1 MGQLDL
7 EPLWSIQT
15 PPEQG
20 LECAGGLSRMDIT
33 ADAAGRAHYQLRI
46 GEHNKSLNP
55 WLGHDVAIEFAGS
68 IVCVHCQR
76 LTRKSFGQGHCYA
89 CFKRLARCDTCM
101 MAPERCHYFQGTC
114 REPEWGERH
123 CFAPHV
129 VYLAA
134 SSGPKVG
141 ITKPSQMPTRW
152 LDQGAVQALPI
163 LSVAS
168 RRQSGMVE
176 ALFRSEISDRTHWQR
191 MLKGETAD
199 VDLIQRRDELM
210 TRLAPGLEALRVQF
224 GEDDIRSHG
233 EQRVARFDYPVLA
246 WPERVKALNLDRTP
260 QIEGRLMGLKGQ
272 YLILDTGVINLRKYT
287 GYQVSV
293 RLSARS

>member
-7 EPLWSIQT
+7 ESLWSIQT
-15 PPEQG
+15 PPAAR
-20 LECAGGLSRMDIT
+20 LECAGGLSRMTIT
-33 ADAAGRAHYQLRI
+33 ADAAGHAHYQLRI
-46 GEHNKSLNP
+46 GEHRQPLNA
-55 WLGHDVAIEFAGS
+55 WLGHNIALQSTGR
-68 IVCVHCQR
+68 IVCIHCQR
-76 LTRKSFGQGHCYA
+76 PTRKSFGQGHCYP

-129 VYLAA
+129 VYLAS
-134 SSGPKVG
+134 SSGAKVG

-163 LSVAS
+163 LSVGS

-191 MLKGETAD
+191 MLKGETMD
-199 VDLIQRRDELM
+199 VDLIALRDELM
-210 TRLAPGLEALRVQF
+210 DRLAPGLESLRAQF
-224 GEDDIRSHG
+224 GEDAIQTHP
-233 EQRVARFDYPVLA
+233 EQHVARFHYPVLA
-246 WPERVKALNLDRTP
+246 WPTRVSALNLDRIP
-260 QIEGRLMGLKGQ
+260 HVEGRLMGLKGQ

-293 RLSARS
+293 TLSARS

>member
-1 MGQLDL
+1 M
-7 EPLWSIQT
+7 EKA
-15 PPEQG
+15 PEAT
-20 LECAGGLSRMDIT
+20 LNRAGGLSRMAIT
-33 ADAAGRAHYQLRI
+33 TDAGGNAHYHLRL
-46 GEHNKSLNP
+46 GEHSEPLNA
-55 WLGHDVAIEFAGS
+55 WLGHDIALHFTGS

-76 LTRKSFGQGHCYA
+76 LTRKSFGQGHCYP

-134 SSGPKVG
+134 SSGAKVG

-168 RRQSGMVE
+168 RQQSGMVE
-176 ALFRSEISDRTHWQR
+176 ALFKSEISDRTHWQR
-191 MLKGETAD
+191 MLKGETSD
-199 VDLIQRRDELM
+199 VDLTILRDDLM
-210 TRLAPGLEALRVQF
+210 DRLAPGLESLRAQF
-224 GEDDIRSHG
+224 GEDAIATHP
-233 EQRVARFDYPVLA
+233 EQHVARFHYPVLA
-246 WPERVKALNLDRTP
+246 WPTRVSALNLDRTP
-260 QIEGRLMGLKGQ
+260 HVQGRLMGLKGQ
-272 YLILDTGVINLRKYT
+272 YLILDGGVINLRKYT

-293 RLSARS
+293 TLSAHS

>member
-7 EPLWSIQT
+7 EPPAGMQPS
-15 PPEQG
+15 PKASFEG
-20 LECAGGLSRMDIT
+20 AGGLARMAIT
-33 ADAAGRAHYQLRI
+33 ADDTGQAHYALRI
-46 GEHNKSLNP
+46 GQHREPLNA
-55 WLGHDVAIEFAGS
+55 WLGHDVALSFGGH
-68 IVCVHCQR
+68 IVCVNCQR
-76 LTRKSFGQGHCYA
+76 STRKSFGQGHCYS

-129 VYLAA
+129 VYLAS
-134 SSGPKVG
+134 SSGAKVG

-168 RRQSGMVE
+168 RRQSGLVE

-199 VDLIQRRDELM
+199 VDLISLRDDLM
-210 TRLAPGLEALRVQF
+210 ARLAPGLASIRSEF
-224 GEDDIRSHG
+224 GEDNIQSHA
-233 EQRVARFDYPVLA
+233 EQTVARFDYPVLS

-260 QIEGRLMGLKGQ
+260 QVEGRLMGLKGQ

-293 RLSARS
+293 TLSARS

>member
-1 MGQLDL
+1 M
-7 EPLWSIQT
+7 ERA
-15 PPEQG
+15 PEAT
-20 LECAGGLSRMDIT
+20 LMRAGGLSRMAIT
-33 ADAAGRAHYQLRI
+33 ADASGNAHYHLRI
-46 GEHNKSLNP
+46 GEHSEPLNA
-55 WLGHDVAIEFAGS
+55 WLGHNIALQFAGS
-68 IVCVHCQR
+68 IHCVHCQR

-89 CFKRLARCDTCM
+89 CFRRLARCDTCM

-129 VYLAA
+129 VYLAS
-134 SSGPKVG
+134 SSGAKVG

-191 MLKGETAD
+191 MLKGETSD
-199 VDLIQRRDELM
+199 VDLIELRDELM
-210 TRLAPGLEALRVQF
+210 TRLAPGLAALRAEF
-224 GEDDIRSHG
+224 GEDNIQAHA

-246 WPERVKALNLDRTP
+246 WPTRVSAFNLDRTAKV
-260 QIEGRLMGLKGQ
+260 EGRLMGLKGQ
-272 YLILDTGVINLRKYT
+272 YLILDSGVINLRKYA

-293 RLSARS
+293 TLSAHS

>member
-1 MGQLDL
+1 M
-7 EPLWSIQT
+7 
-15 PPEQG
+15 
-20 LECAGGLSRMDIT
+20 AVT
-33 ADAAGRAHYQLRI
+33 ADAAGRAHYELRV
-46 GEHNKSLNP
+46 GEHREGLND
-55 WLGHDVAIEFAGS
+55 WLGHDIALSFGGR
-68 IVCVHCQR
+68 IVCVNCQR
-76 LTRKSFGQGHCYA
+76 PTRKSFGQGHCYP

-134 SSGPKVG
+134 SSGAKVG

-168 RRQSGMVE
+168 RRQAGMVE
-176 ALFRSEISDRTHWQR
+176 ALFRQEISDRTHWQR

-199 VDLIQRRDELM
+199 VDLITLRDDLM
-210 TRLAPGLEALRVQF
+210 ERLAPGLASLRAQF
-224 GEDDIRSHG
+224 AEDNIQMHG

-246 WPERVKALNLDRTP
+246 WPERVRAFNLDRTP
-260 QIEGRLMGLKGQ
+260 QVEGRLMGLKGQ

-293 RLSARS
+293 TLSARS

>member
-7 EPLWSIQT
+7 ETLWCLQT
-15 PPEQG
+15 PPDARR
-20 LECAGGLSRMDIT
+20 ECAGGLSRMAIT
-33 ADAAGRAHYQLRI
+33 VDAAGRAHYQLRV
-46 GEHNKSLNP
+46 GEHSQPLNV
-55 WLGHDVAIEFAGS
+55 WLGHNIALQSTGRIA
-68 IVCVHCQR
+68 CVHCQQP
-76 LTRKSFGQGHCYA
+76 TRKSFGQGHCYP
-89 CFKRLARCDTCM
+89 CFRRLARCDTCM

-129 VYLAA
+129 VYLAS
-134 SSGPKVG
+134 SSGAKVG

-176 ALFRSEISDRTHWQR
+176 TLFKSEISDRTHWQR
-191 MLKGETAD
+191 MLKGEVAD
-199 VDLIQRRDELM
+199 VDLIALRDDLM
-210 TRLAPGLEALRVQF
+210 TRLAPGIASLRAQF
-224 GEDDIRSHG
+224 GEDNIQAHG
-233 EQRVARFDYPVLA
+233 EQSVARFDYPVLA
-246 WPERVKALNLDRTP
+246 WPERVSAFNLDRTP
-260 QIEGRLMGLKGQ
+260 QVEGRLMGMKGQ

-293 RLSARS
+293 TLSARS

>member
-7 EPLWSIQT
+7 ESLWCLQT
-15 PPEQG
+15 PPVEK
-20 LECAGGLSRMDIT
+20 LERAGGLSRMMIT
-33 ADAAGRAHYQLRI
+33 ADATGRAHYHLRL
-46 GEHNKSLNP
+46 GEHVEPLNV
-55 WLGHDVAIEFAGS
+55 WLGHDITLCFAGR
-68 IVCVHCQR
+68 IVCVNCQQP
-76 LTRKSFGQGHCYA
+76 TRKSFGQGHCYA
-89 CFKRLARCDTCM
+89 CFRRLARCDTCM

-129 VYLAA
+129 VYLAS
-134 SSGPKVG
+134 SSGAKVG

-176 ALFRSEISDRTHWQR
+176 ALFRNEISDRTHWQR

-199 VDLIQRRDELM
+199 VDLISLRDDLM
-210 TRLAPGLEALRVQF
+210 MRLAPGIASLRAQF
-224 GEDDIRSHG
+224 GEDNIRAYD
-233 EQRVARFDYPVLA
+233 EQTVARFDYPVLA
-246 WPERVKALNLDRTP
+246 WPERVSAFNLERTP
-260 QIEGRLMGLKGQ
+260 QVEGRLMGMKGQ
-272 YLILDTGVINLRKYT
+272 YLMLDTGVINLRKYT
-287 GYQVSV
+287 GYQVSMT
-293 RLSARS
+293 LSARS